1 MDAKDSLVR
10 NAFVRLVALEF
21 SAPERDA
28 QTADQPNI
36 EKCAPRIHT

>member
-10 NAFVRLVALEF
+10 NAFVRLVALGF
-21 SAPERDA
+21 SAPAHDGRAAE
-28 QTADQPNI
+28 QPHT